1 MRLYGKKLPPFFIDT
16 IGYFYNLSMRKGKK
30 STAEPLDVSA
40 EYWRN
45 IVPGLH
51 VADADFLASA
61 SPLALS
67 AETVERCRTQLL
79 SDGFFTLPPD
89 TLPWAS
95 SLQAMRIGVRRLI
108 KRGWPASMLLIY
120 DEAWAMAHQIS
131 SLMAA
136 VSGCSNSLDTL
147 AWSVTPCLGQSGFAP
162 HRDRQPTDVPGSF
175 RADGT
180 PKYCTCWV
188 ALSAA
193 TTDNSCLY
201 LVPRGHD
208 PGYDEG
214 DDHSPDAEDPLLR
227 VFRSSDAAVQSVR
240 ACPLKPGGVVIFT
253 HRAMHWGSKGQ
264 DECADARISISY
276 GFTDPSFEAP
286 YFRAPEQVLPFPPV
300 PMRAALASAQL
311 INYHERFDFGL
322 PLLRRFGS
330 TFNAHRSKFAQE
342 YAEKTAAEYFAAC
355 SDLTQRAA
363 TGKSNG
369 SHHRPQ
375 SSANGQQQPQKQQK
389 RPQQQQP
396 QQPPPKKKRKKS
408 KVDASP
414 DMQAYHGG
422 KEGEEVE
429 EDEADAALDDALDA
443 MLDAQAAADGN
454 LFDDFDAD
462 EAVAASDS
470 D

>member
-1 MRLYGKKLPPFFIDT
+1 MRNRSNAVADRAKRPKK
-16 IGYFYNLSMRKGKK
+16 SGKK

-40 EYWRN
+40 EYWRKV
-45 IVPGLH
+45 VPGLH
-51 VADADFLASA
+51 VADAEFLAGA
-61 SPLALS
+61 TPLVLS
-67 AETVERCRTQLL
+67 AEMVDRCRTQLQA
-79 SDGFFTLPPD
+79 DGFFTLPPD
-89 TLPWAS
+89 ALPWAS

-136 VSGCSNSLDTL
+136 VSGGCANSLDTL

-162 HRDRQPTDVPGSF
+162 HRDRQPADVPGSF

-264 DECADARISISY
+264 DGCADARISISY
-276 GFTDPSFEAP
+276 GFTDPGFEAP
-286 YFRAPEQVLPFPPV
+286 YFRSVEQALPFPPV
-300 PMRAALASAQL
+300 PLRAALASAQL

-322 PLLRRFGS
+322 PLLRRFGA
-330 TFNAHRSKFAQE
+330 TFNAHRPKFTQE
-342 YAEKTAAEYFAAC
+342 YAEKTAAEYLAAC
-355 SDLTQRAA
+355 NDLMQRAA
-363 TGKSNG
+363 AGKSDAQSDAQSDG
-369 SHHRPQ
+369 SPGASL
-375 SSANGQQQPQKQQK
+375 SSANGQQQEQQE
-389 RPQQQQP
+389 QP
-396 QQPPPKKKRKKS
+396 QKKKRKKS
-408 KVDASP
+408 KAGAAAFP
-414 DMQAYHGG
+414 GMHAGHGW
-422 KEGEEVE
+422 EEEEEE